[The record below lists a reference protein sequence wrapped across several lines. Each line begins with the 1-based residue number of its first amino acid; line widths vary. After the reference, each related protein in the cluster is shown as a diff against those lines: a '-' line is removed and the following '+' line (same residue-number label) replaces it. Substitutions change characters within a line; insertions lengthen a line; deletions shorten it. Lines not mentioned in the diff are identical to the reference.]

1 MESLRG
7 KVAIVTGASSGIGA
21 GIAKYLA
28 KQGCRLSLTGR
39 KQDNLEAVAKETGLG
54 ESDIVTTVGDIT
66 KTEDRQSLVDRT
78 IDKYGRID
86 VLVNNAG
93 VFQVSPL
100 CDVTEEHYDSIF
112 NINLKAQVL
121 LTKLAIP
128 HLIETKGN
136 IVNISSTGSSKPGD
150 IEGVYSMSKIAL
162 DMYTKVLALE
172 LGPKGVRVNSVN
184 PGFVPTDIYRRSNLD
199 QMLDGYKPDEMA
211 KELTAATPLKRPGSP
226 EEIGQAVAFL
236 ASDMA
241 AFVTGDILFA
251 DGGWRL

>member
-7 KVAIVTGASSGIGA
+7 KVTIVTGASSGIGA

-54 ESDIVTTVGDIT
+54 ESDIITTVGDIA
-66 KTEDRQSLVDRT
+66 KPEDRQNLVDRT
-78 IDKYGRID
+78 MAKYGRID
-86 VLVNNAG
+86 ILVNNAG
-93 VFQVSPL
+93 VLQVSPL
-100 CDVTEEHYDSIF
+100 SDVTEEHYDSIF
-112 NINLKAQVL
+112 NINLKAQVF

-128 HLIETKGN
+128 HLTETKGN
-136 IVNISSTGSSKPGD
+136 IVNISSTGSCKPGAG
-150 IEGVYSMSKIAL
+150 EGVYSMSKIAL

-184 PGFVPTDIYRRSNLD
+184 PGFVPTDIFRRSNLD
-199 QMLDGYKPDEMA
+199 QMSGGYVPDEMT
-211 KELTAATPLKRPGSP
+211 KELTAATPLRRPGSP
-226 EEIGQAVAFL
+226 EQIGQVVAFL